1 MLQPKRM
8 KHRRQFRG
16 TWRRVATK
24 GAELN
29 FGSFGIK
36 TMDAGW
42 ITDRQIE
49 ACRVILSRSTRKVGR
64 FWIRI
69 FPDKPYSKKPPE
81 VTMGGGK
88 GDVKGGGGEGA
99 DKIGAEMH
107 RVGACSPTRQLG
119 LLGAWMPVVVSS
131 RLFGHRAAHRG
142 GHRPGDR

>member
-24 GAELN
+24 GADLN
-29 FGSFGIK
+29 FGAYGIK
-36 TMDAGW
+36 TLDSGW

-88 GDVKGGGGEGA
+88 GDVSHYVASVNPGRMLFEIDGVDVEVAKKA
-99 DKIGAEMH
+99 LKN
-107 RVGACSPTRQLG
+107 
-119 LLGAWMPVVVSS
+119 VSS
-131 RLFGHRAAHRG
+131 KLGVMTKFITKEL
-142 GHRPGDR
+142 

>member
-1 MLQPKRM
+1 M

-88 GDVKGGGGEGA
+88 GDVSHYVANVNPGRMLFEMEGVDITVA
-99 DKIGAEMH
+99 KKA
-107 RVGACSPTRQLG
+107 LKN
-119 LLGAWMPVVVSS
+119 VSS
-131 RLFGHRAAHRG
+131 KL
-142 GHRPGDR
+142 PVMTKIIVKEL

>member
-24 GAELN
+24 GADLN
-29 FGSFGIK
+29 FGAFGIK
-36 TMDAGW
+36 TMDSGW

-88 GDVKGGGGEGA
+88 GDVSHYVANVNPGRMLFEIDGVDEAVARKA
-99 DKIGAEMH
+99 LKN
-107 RVGACSPTRQLG
+107 
-119 LLGAWMPVVVSS
+119 VSS
-131 RLFGHRAAHRG
+131 KLGVMTKFITKEV
-142 GHRPGDR
+142 